1 MTDDLEIFLRN
12 SQNTFI
18 KKLLI
23 RYMVWNEG
31 KHILSY
37 IKEFI
42 TEKKR
47 VKYLAISEFGPG
59 VDNELFSSK
68 DKFKFHNVVVRRY
81 NDLYITP
88 YNFIT
93 NNLQYSI

>member
-1 MTDDLEIFLRN
+1 MTNDLEIFLRN

-23 RYMVWNEG
+23 RYMVWNES
-31 KHILSY
+31 KIILSY

-42 TEKKR
+42 MEKER
-47 VKYLAISEFGPG
+47 VKYLTISESGPG
-59 VDNELFSSK
+59 VDNELFSLK
-68 DKFKFHNVVVRRY
+68 DEFKLYNVIVRRY

-88 YNFIT
+88 YKFIN